1 MLADV
6 TTSTEAMPGTVAPVA
21 RHEGEHVSF
30 IFYCFSSVIETHRLT
45 RFIIGTASNKI
56 AWPPSL
62 PCA

>member
-21 RHEGEHVSF
+21 RNEGEHVSF
-30 IFYCFSSVIETHRLT
+30 IFYCFSSVTETHRLT

-56 AWPPSL
+56 A
-62 PCA
+62 